1 MHCIHLLTNKGTSD
15 PSLDLSSWSVL
26 PNTGP
31 FLMIPLIKCN
41 VHYIVISFM
50 IRKTIYLDRVRDLR
64 VAGDRDRRA
73 DLDLKINV
81 FFTSHI

>member
-1 MHCIHLLTNKGTSD
+1 
-15 PSLDLSSWSVL
+15 
-26 PNTGP
+26 
-31 FLMIPLIKCN
+31 
-41 VHYIVISFM
+41 M

-81 FFTSHI
+81 FFTSDI